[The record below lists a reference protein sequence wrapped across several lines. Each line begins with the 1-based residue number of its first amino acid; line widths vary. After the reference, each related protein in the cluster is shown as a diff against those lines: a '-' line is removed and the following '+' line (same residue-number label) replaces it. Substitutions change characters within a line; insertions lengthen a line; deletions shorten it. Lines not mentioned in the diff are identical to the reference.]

1 MTEAPRNQSMLF
13 APLTLRGVTLK
24 NRVVMSP
31 MHMYS
36 GGSDGRAT
44 DFHLV
49 HYGARALG
57 GVGLVMQ
64 EVTAVD
70 PRGRIRP
77 VDLGLWD
84 DAHVAPLKRVVDF
97 VHVHGHGAKMG
108 VQLGHAGRKAWTLEK
123 GRGETPLVGPSAL
136 PFASDWVVP
145 QALQEED
152 LDTIVAAFVAA
163 TRRALSAGYDVVEV
177 HAAHGYLL
185 HQFLSPLSNQRT
197 DAYGGSLENR
207 ARLPRRVVQAVRS
220 AWPLDR
226 ALFVRVSATDWA
238 PGGLDISQTVQVAR
252 WLREDGV
259 DLLDVSAGGNTLESS
274 PTGPGY
280 LAPFSSEARRETGLP
295 VGVVGFI
302 TAPELA
308 EELVRNGHADLVF
321 LGRVLLRE
329 PFWALKAARKL
340 GVDLEWPE
348 QYRRA
353 RS

>member
-1 MTEAPRNQSMLF
+1 MAEGLQYQSMLF

-24 NRVVMSP
+24 NRVAMSP
-31 MHMYS
+31 MNTYS
-36 GGSDGRAT
+36 ATTEGQPT

-84 DAHVAPLKRVVDF
+84 DAQVAPLQRLVNF
-97 VHVHGHGAKMG
+97 VHGQGAKMG
-108 VQLGHAGRKAWTLEK
+108 VQLGHAGRKGWTPTK
-123 GRGETPLVGPSAL
+123 GKGETPIVGPSAL

-145 QALQEED
+145 QALQESD
-152 LDTIVAAFVAA
+152 LDAIVKAFVAA
-163 TRRALSAGYDVVEV
+163 AGRALAVGYDIVEV
-177 HAAHGYLL
+177 HSAHGYLL

-207 ARLPRRVVQAVRS
+207 ARLLRRIVQAVRA
-220 AWPLDR
+220 AWPVDR
-226 ALFVRVSATDWA
+226 ALFVRVSSSDWA
-238 PGGLDISQTVQVAR
+238 PGGLDIGQIVQLAH
-252 WLREDGV
+252 WLKEDGV
-259 DLLDVSAGGNTLESS
+259 DLLDVSAGGNTPAAA

-280 LAPFSSEARRETGLP
+280 LAPFAAQVRRETGLP
-295 VGVVGFI
+295 VSVVGFI
-302 TAPELA
+302 KAPELA
-308 EELVRNGHADLVF
+308 EEIVRNGRADVVF
-321 LGRVLLRE
+321 LGRALLRD
-329 PFWALKAARKL
+329 PFWALKAAREL
-340 GVDLEWPE
+340 AVDVEWPE

-353 RS
+353 KT

>member
-1 MTEAPRNQSMLF
+1 MSEEPRYHSMLF

-31 MHMYS
+31 MNTYS
-36 GGSDGRAT
+36 ATLEGRPT

-84 DAHVAPLKRVVDF
+84 DGQIAPLKRVVDF
-97 VHVHGHGAKMG
+97 VRGQGAKMG
-108 VQLGHAGRKAWTLEK
+108 VQLGHSGRKGWTPDK
-123 GRGETPLVGPSAL
+123 GHGETPIVGPSAL
-136 PFASDWVVP
+136 PFASGWAVP
-145 QALQEED
+145 VALGEKD
-152 LDTIVAAFVAA
+152 LDAIVAAFVASA
-163 TRRALSAGYDVVEV
+163 RRALAVGYDVVEV

-185 HQFLSPLSNQRT
+185 HEFLSPLSNQRT

-207 ARLPRRVVQAVRS
+207 ARLLRRVVQAVRS

-226 ALFVRVSATDWA
+226 ALFVRVSASDWTQ
-238 PGGLDISQTVQVAR
+238 GGLDIAQTVQIAR
-252 WLREDGV
+252 WLQEDGV
-259 DLLDVSAGGNTLESS
+259 DLLDVSAGGNT
-274 PTGPGY
+274 PAAAPAGPGY
-280 LAPFSSEARRETGLP
+280 LAPFSTQVRRETGLP
-295 VGVVGFI
+295 ASVVGFI
-302 TAPELA
+302 KAPDLA
-308 EELVRNGHADLVF
+308 EEIVRNGRADLVF
-321 LGRVLLRE
+321 LGRALLRD
-329 PFWALKAARKL
+329 PFWALKAARDL
-340 GVDLEWPE
+340 GADVEWPE

-353 RS
+353 KA